1 MSHLIQ
7 IVLNRNKY
15 YFHLTDPSLQ
25 ISIEG
30 GMEDAINFGSKN
42 KTGLDEILE
51 DVDSA
56 ESDMET
62 EYETNKRSAT
72 SNKIK
77 TDWQLT
83 RHPLRIQLKVEGI
96 VINFSYL
103 TTLNIVTVD
112 CKSVQ
117 QDDGVK

>member
-1 MSHLIQ
+1 LFSD
-7 IVLNRNKY
+7 KY
-15 YFHLTDPSLQ
+15 EFHFPDPSLQ

-42 KTGLDEILE
+42 KSGLDENLE

-62 EYETNKRSAT
+62 EYETNKRTAT
-72 SNKIK
+72 SNKMK

-83 RHPLRIQLKVEGI
+83 RHPLRIQLKIERI
-96 VINFSYL
+96 VINCSYL

-112 CKSVQ
+112 CKPVQ